1 VGASNDST
9 EGRKP
14 LPVPAFPERARLH
27 AGRTP
32 ARVPKLLQKRPR
44 HVRHTYPRPDPK
56 GVALVDGSPYP
67 PAQST
72 IGGIVSPSAL
82 ASGVEGGIWRR
93 AGAASSP
100 RPPRNIS
107 PFRFLPDYQ
116 QGPVSGTSCSPD
128 IHGCIRART
137 SAVTAPRVA
146 SERDKL
152 VQDRPAAGDVGRSN
166 A

>member
-9 EGRKP
+9 EGGNHSQCQR
-14 LPVPAFPERARLH
+14 LLRGLAFTQV
-27 AGRTP
+27 GRQPGCRSFSKSGLAMSGTHTP
-32 ARVPKLLQKRPR
+32 DR
-44 HVRHTYPRPDPK
+44 TPK

-107 PFRFLPDYQ
+107 PYRFLPDYQ
-116 QGPVSGTSCSPD
+116 QGPVSGTSCSSD